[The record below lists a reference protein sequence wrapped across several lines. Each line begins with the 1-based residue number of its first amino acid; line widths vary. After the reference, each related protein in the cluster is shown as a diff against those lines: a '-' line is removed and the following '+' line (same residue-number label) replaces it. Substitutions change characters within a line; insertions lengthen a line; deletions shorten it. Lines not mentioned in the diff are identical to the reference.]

1 MKRSSKT
8 EYKGVYLNRADRD
21 LHKEP
26 KYYGTFTHNGR
37 KYRTKMYD
45 NKLDASKR
53 LDLLL
58 LKEGLPQKNG
68 TFKQL

>member
-8 EYKGVYLNRADRD
+8 EYKGVHLYRADRD
-21 LHKEP
+21 FHKAP

-37 KYRTKMYD
+37 QYKTKPYD
-45 NKLDASKR
+45 TPLEASKR

-68 TFKQL
+68 TFKQI